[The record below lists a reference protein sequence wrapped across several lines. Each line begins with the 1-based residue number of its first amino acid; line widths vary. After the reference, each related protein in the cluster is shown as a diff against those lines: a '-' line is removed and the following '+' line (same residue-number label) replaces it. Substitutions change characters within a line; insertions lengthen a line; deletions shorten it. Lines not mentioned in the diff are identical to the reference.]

1 MEAPPPEGAVPCWRA
16 TTSAISRKR
25 HIHAFQEC
33 RQSALPGS
41 SRSIWRN
48 LRRKLRISGA
58 LSLERDCLRLG
69 GLVMESFSM
78 ETQAGRTKRFY
89 APFAL
94 HTVR

>member
-1 MEAPPPEGAVPCWRA
+1 METPPPGRCGAVLA
-16 TTSAISRKR
+16 NYYKR
-25 HIHAFQEC
+25 YKQEKAHTRIPEW
-33 RQSALPGS
+33 RQSALPAS

-78 ETQAGRTKRFY
+78 ETQAGRTKRLY
-89 APFAL
+89 ATFAL